1 MSPLI
6 IGVIGFILLVVL
18 IFMRMPI
25 AVAMGAIGVVGMA
38 YILGPHAG
46 LNLLKTAPYASIARY
61 GFSVVPLFILMGNFC
76 FHAGVSRDL
85 YYTVNKWLGQFRG
98 GLAMATV
105 AACAGFA
112 AVSGSSLAT
121 AATMGTVALPE
132 MKKYKYDPALATG
145 AIAAGGTLGILI
157 PPSVVLVIYGILT
170 EQSIGKLFLAGFIP
184 GILEAFFYIITISII
199 CKRNPLLGPSGARTS
214 LKEKV
219 VSLKDT
225 WMILVLFLVVIGGI
239 YMGIFSP
246 SEAAGIGA
254 GGALGLALLR
264 RRLSRQGFTASLL
277 ETVRATSM
285 IFTILIGAMLLGYFM
300 AVTRLPFEL
309 AGVVGGL
316 EVNRYIILGAILA
329 VYIFLGCM
337 MIPMAMI
344 ILTIPI
350 VFPLV
355 IDQGFDPIWFGI
367 ITVRIFEIAQ
377 ITPPVGMNVFVISGV
392 AKDVPMGTIY
402 RGIIPFLIADIC
414 HLTLLVAF
422 PQLALFLPNLMK

>member
-6 IGVIGFILLVVL
+6 VGVIGFILLVLL

-85 YYTVNKWLGQFRG
+85 YYTVNKWLGQLRG

-214 LKEKV
+214 LREKV

-277 ETVRATSM
+277 ETVKATSM

-402 RGIIPFLIADIC
+402 RGIIPFLIADIF